1 MDIACDNNYLIYDM
15 KLPNKLSLLDYKIVV
30 AKDLMEYHQ
39 DRNRTVPM
47 SRPSKR
53 KNQPE
58 STNNHGGY
66 LPDYQTMRRRC
77 TYCAMEGKESRT
89 FVICLACSIPL
100 CLVKERNC
108 FQKDHI

>member
-1 MDIACDNNYLIYDM
+1 MDIACDNSYLIYDM

-47 SRPSKR
+47 SSPSKR

-58 STNNHGGY
+58 
-66 LPDYQTMRRRC
+66 
-77 TYCAMEGKESRT
+77 
-89 FVICLACSIPL
+89 
-100 CLVKERNC
+100 
-108 FQKDHI
+108 